1 MKAMGA
7 DSLGLSDAELKQIVT
22 DWREASPHI
31 TELWW
36 AVDKA
41 VKKAIKEKTA
51 TETHRLKFSYE
62 AGFLFI
68 ELPSGRRLAYAKPR
82 IGENQFGGESVT
94 YMGINA
100 QKKWDRLESYG
111 PKFVENCVQGIA
123 RDLLMYSMQTLSH
136 CFIVAHVHDEMIIE
150 ASKDMSLDVVC
161 QQMARTP
168 KWAEGLIL
176 RADGYECEFYKKD

>member
-31 TELWW
+31 TDLWW
-36 AVDKA
+36 SVDRA
-41 VKKAIKEKTA
+41 VKKAVKEKT
-51 TETHRLKFSYE
+51 TTNTHGLTFSHE
-62 AGFLFI
+62 SGFLFI
-68 ELPSGRRLAYAKPR
+68 KLPSGRRLAYAKPR

-111 PKFVENCVQGIA
+111 PKFVENIVQGIA

-150 ASKDMSLDVVC
+150 ADRRMSVQAVC
-161 QQMARTP
+161 QQMSRTP
-168 KWAEGLIL
+168 KWAKGLIL
-176 RADGYECEFYKKD
+176 HADGYECEYYKKD